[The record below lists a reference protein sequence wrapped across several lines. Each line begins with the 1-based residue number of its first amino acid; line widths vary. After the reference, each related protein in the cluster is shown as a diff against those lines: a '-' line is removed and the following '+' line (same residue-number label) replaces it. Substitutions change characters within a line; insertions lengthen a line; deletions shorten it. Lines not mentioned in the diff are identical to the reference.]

1 MCTIHGF
8 AASIESIPTETFFS
22 YPRRFYNGTAM
33 HTYRVIMRARLNEE
47 ARQSV
52 VQEVERNSPSRTDD
66 PSNVAAE
73 YDTCFL
79 L

>member
-1 MCTIHGF
+1 MDSQR
-8 AASIESIPTETFFS
+8 ALNQSLLRLFFS
-22 YPRRFYNGTAM
+22 YPRHFYNGTTM

-47 ARQSV
+47 AQQSV

-73 YDTCFL
+73 YDTGFL